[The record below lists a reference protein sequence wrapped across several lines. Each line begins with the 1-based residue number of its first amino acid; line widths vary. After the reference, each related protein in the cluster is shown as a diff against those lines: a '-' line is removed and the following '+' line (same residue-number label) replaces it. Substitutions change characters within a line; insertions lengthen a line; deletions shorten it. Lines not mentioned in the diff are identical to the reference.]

1 MNTKKVEQI
10 SEWFVKPKY
19 ITEESKNPWHLTPW
33 DLIMISVQYIQKGLL
48 YSKPPNFN
56 ISSFLDDLKHSLS
69 LTLVH
74 FHPLAGRLATL
85 KTENP
90 ASYVIYVDSVNS
102 PGARVIHAS
111 ASDLSISDVLSPTYV
126 PLIVQSFFD
135 HDRALNHDGHFKS
148 LLTIQ
153 VTELIDGIF
162 IGCSMNHAIGDGNSF
177 WHFFNTFSEIFQSQ
191 QREEENRTDF
201 QISRP
206 PILNRWIP
214 EGYDKIINLPFTD
227 LDQFLSP
234 FESPLLKERMFFFSS
249 DSIAKIKARANSE
262 QKTLNISSLQA
273 LSAFL
278 WRCITRIRRLPENQV
293 TSCRVACNDRSRL
306 NPPLSQNYFGN
317 CIHPLRAFTTAGEL
331 LKQNLG
337 WAAWK
342 VHEAVIDQTDE
353 KIREWYDNWMKSPA
367 IYSIG
372 QVFDRHSVM
381 MGSSPRFNKYGNEFG
396 LGKGVAI
403 RSGYA
408 HKFSGKVTPYP
419 GREGGGSMELE
430 ICLPP
435 DLMTALES
443 DHEFMQVFSHI

>member
-10 SEWFVKPKY
+10 SECFIQPKY
-19 ITEESKNPWHLTPW
+19 FTEESKNPWHLTPW

-48 YSKPPNFN
+48 FSKPSNFD
-56 ISSFLDDLKHSLS
+56 ISPFLDNLKHSLS
-69 LTLVH
+69 STLVH
-74 FHPLAGRLATL
+74 FYPLAGRLVTS

-90 ASYVIYVDSVNS
+90 ASYVIFVDSVNS
-102 PGARVIHAS
+102 PGARFIHAS
-111 ASDLSISDVLSPTYV
+111 ASDLSISDILSPTYV
-126 PLIVQSFFD
+126 PLIVQLFFD
-135 HDRALNHDGHFKS
+135 HDRALNHDGHVKS

-162 IGCSMNHAIGDGNSF
+162 IGCSMNHAMGDGTSF
-177 WHFFNTFSEIFQSQ
+177 WHFFNTFSEIY
-191 QREEENRTDF
+191 RNGDDK
-201 QISRP
+201 ISRP

-214 EGYDKIINLPFTD
+214 DGYDKIISLPFTN

-234 FESPLLKERMFFFSS
+234 LESPFLKERMFFFSS
-249 DSIAKIKARANSE
+249 ESIAKLKHRANSE
-262 QKTLNISSLQA
+262 QKTQKISSLQA

-278 WRCITRIRRLPENQV
+278 WRCITRIRHLPENQV
-293 TSCRVACNDRSRL
+293 TSCRLACNDRSRL
-306 NPPLSQNYFGN
+306 NPPVSENYFGN
-317 CIHPLRAFTTAGEL
+317 CIHLLRAFTTAGEL
-331 LKQNLG
+331 LNQNLG

-342 VHEAVIDQTDE
+342 VHEAVVDQTDE

-372 QVFDRHSVM
+372 QVFDQHSVM
-381 MGSSPRFNKYGNEFG
+381 VGSSPRFDKYGNEFG
-396 LGKGVAI
+396 LGKGLAI

-419 GREGGGSMELE
+419 GRDGGGSMELE

-435 DLMTALES
+435 HLMTALES
-443 DHEFMQVFSHI
+443 DEEFLEVFNHV